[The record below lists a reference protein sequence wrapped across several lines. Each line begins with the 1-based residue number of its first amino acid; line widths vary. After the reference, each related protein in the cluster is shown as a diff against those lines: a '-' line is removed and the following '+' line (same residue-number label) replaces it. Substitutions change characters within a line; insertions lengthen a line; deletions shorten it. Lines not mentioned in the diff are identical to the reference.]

1 MIRIARILLSISVLM
16 MSTAVLPQN
25 LTRYFEL
32 MEEGKLSEVR
42 SDIDQLLDQFPNH
55 AGVMFLSALTQERAE
70 DAVMAYKKLIQ
81 NHPNSKY
88 ADDAMMKVGEYLYA
102 RGLYTQASAQI
113 AKVPRVYPRSEHV
126 QRAIDLQINSLL
138 AIGEKDSIASY
149 VATYQK
155 DFPALDFN
163 YNLESGEPLVNR
175 PVEIVAGKESSGE
188 LSSAVVTPSP
198 SLAKMSENLSKEVT
212 VATPRPF
219 VVQVGAYGSE
229 VNALRQKQRLEQA
242 GYEVEIWPIS
252 VGGNQLQAV
261 QIVRFE
267 SRKEATQIGDR
278 LKKNFGFNYM
288 VTKREE

>member
-1 MIRIARILLSISVLM
+1 MFRTARILLSISVLM
-16 MSTAVLPQN
+16 ISNTVQPQN

-42 SDIDQLLDQFPNH
+42 SDIDQLLEQFPNH

-88 ADDAMMKVGEYLYA
+88 ADDAMIKVGEYLYA
-102 RGLYTQASAQI
+102 RGLYTQASAQLV
-113 AKVPRVYPRSEHV
+113 KVPRVYPRSEHV

-163 YNLESGEPLVNR
+163 YNLETGEPLVIR
-175 PVEIVAGKESSGE
+175 PVEIAAGKESSGE
-188 LSSAVVTPSP
+188 LSPAVVTPAP
-198 SLAKMSENLSKEVT
+198 SLAKRSENLSKEVT
-212 VATPRPF
+212 VTTPRPF

-267 SRKEATQIGDR
+267 SRKEAIQIGDR
-278 LKKNFGFNYM
+278 LKKNFGFNFM
-288 VTKREE
+288 VTKRGE